1 MVGWKIR
8 NNNSSVNKG
17 NQERNVGIY
26 YTGVG
31 SDDGVKRKKPNLGA
45 LNITKNRKRNM
56 IKLTRIIT
64 TISNMH

>member
-1 MVGWKIR
+1 M
-8 NNNSSVNKG
+8 
-17 NQERNVGIY
+17 GIY